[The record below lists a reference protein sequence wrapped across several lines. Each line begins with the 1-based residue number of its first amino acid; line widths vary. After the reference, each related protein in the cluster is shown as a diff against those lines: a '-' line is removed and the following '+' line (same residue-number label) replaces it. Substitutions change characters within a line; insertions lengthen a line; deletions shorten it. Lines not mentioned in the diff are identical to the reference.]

1 MKKYL
6 LLLICALG
14 IMPLS
19 AQETVVIYAIN
30 DPHGQINNFPRLK
43 TLIEND
49 RTQNSKVFFVSAG
62 DLFSGNPI
70 VDYHENKGFPMID
83 LLNDCGLDISVIG
96 NHEFDYGQDVLN
108 ARIDQAEFP
117 FICDNVS
124 DASGA
129 LADVNGFELITKDGF
144 TIAFVGVVETG
155 SPGLR
160 PLTHPKK
167 IEGLTFTEGLNSF
180 PNYVDLKADN
190 DADLLV
196 ALTHYGYYKDQQILE
211 TYSFVDLVIG
221 GHSNGEYG
229 NAYENGYMVMSG
241 KNLEKVSKTTL
252 TVTNKA
258 ITDFNFELIDLSDT
272 SMAFDQPTQSKVDD
286 YNNQPEFYTVI
297 GESEIDHTRSET
309 ACLYTDALQNI
320 TGADF
325 VIQNMGGIR
334 TYLDEGDITPFD
346 IYSIDPFGNSL
357 DTFEMTIT
365 DFKTFLNNY
374 QSSYSYSTTLEINKD
389 ENQVLQ
395 FTKDGVALED
405 TDVIEFSLNDYIS
418 NVFGDYFPE
427 PSFTYDETTADYII
441 QYIRDIHQGAVNY
454 EDCFQRESTLST
466 NQKRAVLKLHLQ
478 NPVGEFITFDTEL
491 LGTLS
496 LYDIHGK
503 LVLSAEDEPQ
513 TYVGFLSPGMYFV
526 QLSIGADT
534 YTGKLLKN

>member
-49 RTQNSKVFFVSAG
+49 RAQNSKVFFVSAG

-180 PNYVDLKADN
+180 PNYEDLKADN

-196 ALTHYGYYKDQQILE
+196 ALTHYGSYKDRKILE

-221 GHSNGEYG
+221 GHTNGEYG
-229 NAYENGYMVMSG
+229 EAYENGYMVMSG

-365 DFKTFLNNY
+365 DFRTFLNNY

-418 NVFGDYFPE
+418 NVFGDYFPQ

>member
-1 MKKYL
+1 MRL
-6 LLLICALG
+6 FTFLLIGILG
-14 IMPLS
+14 LS
-19 AQETVVIYAIN
+19 SLGAQETVVIYAIN

-49 RTQNSKVFFVSAG
+49 RAQNSKVFFVSAG

-83 LLNDCGLDISVIG
+83 LLNDCGLDVSVIG
-96 NHEFDYGQDVLN
+96 NHEFDYGQVVLN
-108 ARIDQAEFP
+108 ARIEQAEFP

-124 DASGA
+124 NVSGV
-129 LADVNGFELITKDGF
+129 LADVNGFELITKDEF

-155 SPGLR
+155 SPGLQ

-167 IEGLTFTEGLNSF
+167 IEGLTFTEGLDSF
-180 PNYVDLKADN
+180 PNYEDLKADN

-196 ALTHYGYYKDQQILE
+196 ALTHYGSYKDRKILE

-221 GHSNGEYG
+221 GHTNGEYG
-229 NAYENGYMVMSG
+229 EAYENGYMVMSG

-258 ITDFNFELIDLSDT
+258 ITDFNFELIDLSST

-297 GESEIDHTRSET
+297 GESEIDHTKSET
-309 ACLYTDALQNI
+309 ACLYTDALQSI

-357 DTFEMTIT
+357 DTFEMTIA
-365 DFKTFLNNY
+365 DFRTFLNNY
-374 QSSYSYSTTLEINKD
+374 QSSYSYSTTLEVNKD

-395 FTKDGVALED
+395 FTKDGVALVD

-427 PSFTYDETTADYII
+427 PSFTYEETTADYII
-441 QYIRDIHQGAVNY
+441 EYIRDIHQGAINY
-454 EDCFQRESTLST
+454 ENCYQRESTLST
-466 NQKRAVLKLHLQ
+466 TQKRAVLKLHLQ
-478 NPVGEFITFDTEL
+478 NPVGEFITFGTEL

-503 LVLSAEDEPQ
+503 LVLSTEDEPQ
-513 TYVGFLSPGMYFV
+513 TYVGFLSPGVYFV
-526 QLSIGADT
+526 QLYIGTDT
-534 YTGKLLKN
+534 YSGKLLKN

>member
-1 MKKYL
+1 MRL
-6 LLLICALG
+6 FTFLLIGILG
-14 IMPLS
+14 LS
-19 AQETVVIYAIN
+19 SLGAQETVVIYAIN

-49 RTQNSKVFFVSAG
+49 RAQNSKVFFVSAG

-83 LLNDCGLDISVIG
+83 LLNDCGLDVSVIG

-108 ARIDQAEFP
+108 ARIEQAEFP

-124 DASGA
+124 NVGGV
-129 LADVNGFELITKDGF
+129 LADVNGFELITKDEF

-155 SPGLR
+155 SPGLQ

-167 IEGLTFTEGLNSF
+167 IEGLTFTEGLDSF
-180 PNYVDLKADN
+180 PNYEDLKADN

-196 ALTHYGYYKDQQILE
+196 ALTHYGSYKDRKILE

-221 GHSNGEYG
+221 GHTNGEYG
-229 NAYENGYMVMSG
+229 EAYENGYMVMSG

-334 TYLDEGDITPFD
+334 DYLDAGDITPFD

-365 DFKTFLNNY
+365 DFRTFLNNY
-374 QSSYSYSTTLEINKD
+374 QSSYSYSTTLEVNKD

-395 FTKDGVALED
+395 FTKDGVALVD

-427 PSFTYDETTADYII
+427 PSFTYEETTADYII
-441 QYIRDIHQGAVNY
+441 EYIRDIHQGAINY
-454 EDCFQRESTLST
+454 ENCYQRESTLST
-466 NQKRAVLKLHLQ
+466 TQKRAVLKLHLQ
-478 NPVGEFITFDTEL
+478 NPVGEFITFGTEL

-503 LVLSAEDEPQ
+503 LVLSTEDEPQ
-513 TYVGFLSPGMYFV
+513 TYVGFLSPGVYFV
-526 QLSIGADT
+526 QLSIGTDT
-534 YTGKLLKN
+534 YSGKLLKN

>member
-1 MKKYL
+1 MRL
-6 LLLICALG
+6 FTFLLIGILG
-14 IMPLS
+14 LS
-19 AQETVVIYAIN
+19 SLGAQETVVIYAIN

-49 RTQNSKVFFVSAG
+49 RAQNSKVFFVSAG

-83 LLNDCGLDISVIG
+83 LLNDCGLDVSVIG

-108 ARIDQAEFP
+108 ARIEQAEFP

-124 DASGA
+124 NVSGV
-129 LADVNGFELITKDGF
+129 LADVNGFELITKDEF

-155 SPGLR
+155 SPGLQ

-167 IEGLTFTEGLNSF
+167 IEGLTFTEGLDSF
-180 PNYVDLKADN
+180 PNYEDLKADN

-196 ALTHYGYYKDQQILE
+196 ALTHYGSYKDRKILE

-221 GHSNGEYG
+221 GHTNGEYG
-229 NAYENGYMVMSG
+229 EAYENGYMVMSG

-258 ITDFNFELIDLSDT
+258 ITDFNFELIDLSST

-297 GESEIDHTRSET
+297 GESEIDHTKSET
-309 ACLYTDALQNI
+309 ACLYTDALQSI

-357 DTFEMTIT
+357 DTFEMTIA
-365 DFKTFLNNY
+365 DFRTFLNNY

-395 FTKDGVALED
+395 FSKDGVALED

-427 PSFTYDETTADYII
+427 PSFTYEETTADYII
-441 QYIRDIHQGAVNY
+441 EYIRDIHQGAINY
-454 EDCFQRESTLST
+454 ENCYQRESTLST
-466 NQKRAVLKLHLQ
+466 TQKRAVLKLHLQ
-478 NPVGEFITFDTEL
+478 NPVGEFITFGTEL

-503 LVLSAEDEPQ
+503 LVLSTEDEPQ
-513 TYVGFLSPGMYFV
+513 TYVGFLSPGVYFV
-526 QLSIGADT
+526 QLSIGTDT
-534 YTGKLLKN
+534 YSGKLLKN

>member
-1 MKKYL
+1 MRL
-6 LLLICALG
+6 FTFLLIGILG
-14 IMPLS
+14 LS
-19 AQETVVIYAIN
+19 SLGAQETVVIYAIN

-49 RTQNSKVFFVSAG
+49 RAQNSKVFFVSAG

-83 LLNDCGLDISVIG
+83 LLNDCGLDVSVIG

-108 ARIDQAEFP
+108 ARIEQAEFP

-124 DASGA
+124 NVSGV
-129 LADVNGFELITKDGF
+129 LADVNGFELITKDEF

-155 SPGLR
+155 SPGLQ

-167 IEGLTFTEGLNSF
+167 IEGLTFTEGLDSF
-180 PNYVDLKADN
+180 PNYEDLKADN

-196 ALTHYGYYKDQQILE
+196 ALTHYGSYKDRKILE

-221 GHSNGEYG
+221 GHTNGEYG
-229 NAYENGYMVMSG
+229 EAYENGYMVMSG

-258 ITDFNFELIDLSDT
+258 ITDFNFELIDLSST

-297 GESEIDHTRSET
+297 GESEIDHTKSET
-309 ACLYTDALQNI
+309 ACLYTDALQSI

-357 DTFEMTIT
+357 DTFEMTIA
-365 DFKTFLNNY
+365 DFRTFLNNY

-395 FTKDGVALED
+395 FSKDGVALED

-503 LVLSAEDEPQ
+503 LVLSTEDEPQ
-513 TYVGFLSPGMYFV
+513 TYVGFLSPGVYFV
-526 QLSIGADT
+526 QLSIGTDT
-534 YTGKLLKN
+534 YSGKLLKN

>member
-49 RTQNSKVFFVSAG
+49 RAQNSKVFFVSAG

-365 DFKTFLNNY
+365 DFRTFLNNY
-374 QSSYSYSTTLEINKD
+374 QSSYSYSTTLEISKD

-503 LVLSAEDEPQ
+503 LVLSAEDELQ

>member
-1 MKKYL
+1 MRL
-6 LLLICALG
+6 FTFLLIGILG
-14 IMPLS
+14 LS
-19 AQETVVIYAIN
+19 SLGAQETVVIYAIN

-49 RTQNSKVFFVSAG
+49 RAQNSKVFFVSAG

-83 LLNDCGLDISVIG
+83 LLNDCGLDVSVIG
-96 NHEFDYGQDVLN
+96 NHEFDYGQVVLN
-108 ARIDQAEFP
+108 ARIEQAEFP

-124 DASGA
+124 NVSGV
-129 LADVNGFELITKDGF
+129 LADVNGFELITKDEF

-155 SPGLR
+155 SPGLQ

-167 IEGLTFTEGLNSF
+167 IEGLTFTEGLDSF
-180 PNYVDLKADN
+180 PNYEDLKADN

-196 ALTHYGYYKDQQILE
+196 ALTHYGSYKDRKILE

-221 GHSNGEYG
+221 GHTNGEYG
-229 NAYENGYMVMSG
+229 EAYENGYMVMSG

-258 ITDFNFELIDLSDT
+258 ITDFNFELIDLSST

-297 GESEIDHTRSET
+297 GESEIDHTKSET
-309 ACLYTDALQNI
+309 ACLYTDALQSI

-365 DFKTFLNNY
+365 DFRNFLNNY

-427 PSFTYDETTADYII
+427 PSFTYEETTADYII
-441 QYIRDIHQGAVNY
+441 EYIRDIHQGAINY
-454 EDCFQRESTLST
+454 ENCYQRESTLST
-466 NQKRAVLKLHLQ
+466 TQKRAVLKLHLQ
-478 NPVGEFITFDTEL
+478 NPVGEFITFGTEL
-491 LGTLS
+491 LGRLS

-503 LVLSAEDEPQ
+503 LVLSTEDEPQ
-513 TYVGFLSPGMYFV
+513 TYVGFLSPGVYFV
-526 QLSIGADT
+526 QLYIGTDT
-534 YTGKLLKN
+534 YSGKLLKN

>member
-1 MKKYL
+1 MRL
-6 LLLICALG
+6 FTFLLIGILG
-14 IMPLS
+14 LS
-19 AQETVVIYAIN
+19 SLGAQETVVIYAIN

-49 RTQNSKVFFVSAG
+49 RAQNSKVFFVSAG

-83 LLNDCGLDISVIG
+83 LLNDCGLDVSVIG
-96 NHEFDYGQDVLN
+96 NHEFDYGQVVLN
-108 ARIDQAEFP
+108 ARIEQAEFP

-124 DASGA
+124 NVSGV
-129 LADVNGFELITKDGF
+129 LADVNGFELITKDEF

-155 SPGLR
+155 SPGLQ

-167 IEGLTFTEGLNSF
+167 IEGLTFTEGLDSF
-180 PNYVDLKADN
+180 PNYEDLKADN

-196 ALTHYGYYKDQQILE
+196 ALTHYGSYKDRKILE

-221 GHSNGEYG
+221 GHTNGEYG
-229 NAYENGYMVMSG
+229 EAYENGYMVMSG

-258 ITDFNFELIDLSDT
+258 ITDFNFELIDLSST

-297 GESEIDHTRSET
+297 GESEIDHTKSET
-309 ACLYTDALQNI
+309 ACLYTDALQSI

-357 DTFEMTIT
+357 DTFEMTIA
-365 DFKTFLNNY
+365 DFRTFLNNY
-374 QSSYSYSTTLEINKD
+374 QSSYSYSTTLEVNKD

-427 PSFTYDETTADYII
+427 PSFTYEETTADYII
-441 QYIRDIHQGAVNY
+441 EYIRDIHQGAINY
-454 EDCFQRESTLST
+454 ENCYQRESTLST
-466 NQKRAVLKLHLQ
+466 TQKRAVLKLHLQ
-478 NPVGEFITFDTEL
+478 NPVGEFITFGTEL
-491 LGTLS
+491 LGRLS

-503 LVLSAEDEPQ
+503 LVLSTEDEPQ
-513 TYVGFLSPGMYFV
+513 TYVGFLSPGVYFV
-526 QLSIGADT
+526 QLYIGTDT
-534 YTGKLLKN
+534 YSGKLLKN

>member
-1 MKKYL
+1 MRL
-6 LLLICALG
+6 FTFLLIGILG
-14 IMPLS
+14 LS
-19 AQETVVIYAIN
+19 SLGAQETVVIYAIN

-49 RTQNSKVFFVSAG
+49 RAQNSKVFFVSAG

-83 LLNDCGLDISVIG
+83 LLNDCGLDVSVIG

-108 ARIDQAEFP
+108 ARIEQAEFP

-124 DASGA
+124 NVGGV
-129 LADVNGFELITKDGF
+129 LADVNGFELITKDEF

-155 SPGLR
+155 SPGLQ

-167 IEGLTFTEGLNSF
+167 IEGLTFTEGLDSF
-180 PNYVDLKADN
+180 PNYEDLKADN

-196 ALTHYGYYKDQQILE
+196 ALTHYGSYKDRKILE

-221 GHSNGEYG
+221 GHTNGEYG
-229 NAYENGYMVMSG
+229 EAYENGYMVMSG

-252 TVTNKA
+252 TVTNKT
-258 ITDFNFELIDLSDT
+258 ITDFNFELIDLSST

-297 GESEIDHTRSET
+297 GESEIDHTKSET
-309 ACLYTDALQNI
+309 ACLYTDALQSI

-357 DTFEMTIT
+357 DTFEMTIA
-365 DFKTFLNNY
+365 DFRTFLNNY
-374 QSSYSYSTTLEINKD
+374 QSSYSYSTTLEVNKD

-395 FTKDGVALED
+395 FTKDGVALVD

-427 PSFTYDETTADYII
+427 PSFTYEETTADYII
-441 QYIRDIHQGAVNY
+441 EYIRDIHQGAINY
-454 EDCFQRESTLST
+454 ENCYQRESTLST
-466 NQKRAVLKLHLQ
+466 TQKRAVLKLHLQ
-478 NPVGEFITFDTEL
+478 NPVGEFITFGTEL

-503 LVLSAEDEPQ
+503 LVLSTEDEPQ
-513 TYVGFLSPGMYFV
+513 TYVGFLSPGVYFV
-526 QLSIGADT
+526 QLSIGTDT
-534 YTGKLLKN
+534 YSGKLLKN

>member
-1 MKKYL
+1 MRL
-6 LLLICALG
+6 FTFLLIGILG
-14 IMPLS
+14 LS
-19 AQETVVIYAIN
+19 SLGAQETVVIYAIN

-49 RTQNSKVFFVSAG
+49 RAQNSKVFFVSAG

-70 VDYHENKGFPMID
+70 VDYHESKGFPMID
-83 LLNDCGLDISVIG
+83 LLNGCGLDVSVIG

-108 ARIDQAEFP
+108 ARIEQAEFP

-124 DASGA
+124 NVSGV
-129 LADVNGFELITKDGF
+129 LADVNGFELITKDDF

-155 SPGLR
+155 SPGLH

-167 IEGLTFTEGLNSF
+167 IEGLTFTEGLDSF
-180 PNYVDLKADN
+180 PNYEDLKADN

-196 ALTHYGYYKDQQILE
+196 ALTHYGSYKDRKILE

-221 GHSNGEYG
+221 GHTNGEYG
-229 NAYENGYMVMSG
+229 EAYENGYMVMSG

-258 ITDFNFELIDLSDT
+258 ITDFNFELIDLSST

-297 GESEIDHTRSET
+297 GESEIDHTKSET
-309 ACLYTDALQNI
+309 ACLYTDALQSI

-365 DFKTFLNNY
+365 DFRTFLNNY
-374 QSSYSYSTTLEINKD
+374 QSSYSYSTTLKINKD

-395 FTKDGVALED
+395 FSKDGVALED

-418 NVFGDYFPE
+418 NVLGDYFPE
-427 PSFTYDETTADYII
+427 PSFTYKETTADYII
-441 QYIRDIHQGAVNY
+441 EYIRDIHQGAINY
-454 EDCFQRESTLST
+454 ENCSQRESTLST
-466 NQKRAVLKLHLQ
+466 TQKRAVLKLHLQ
-478 NPVGEFITFDTEL
+478 NPVGEFITFGTEL
-491 LGTLS
+491 LGALS
-496 LYDIHGK
+496 LYDIYGK
-503 LVLSAEDEPQ
+503 LVLSTEDEPQ
-513 TYVGFLSPGMYFV
+513 TYVGFLSPGVYFV
-526 QLSIGADT
+526 QLYIGTDT
-534 YTGKLLKN
+534 YSGKLLKN

>member
-1 MKKYL
+1 MRL
-6 LLLICALG
+6 FTFLLIGILG
-14 IMPLS
+14 LS
-19 AQETVVIYAIN
+19 SLGAQETVVIYAIN

-49 RTQNSKVFFVSAG
+49 RAQNSKVFFVSAG

-83 LLNDCGLDISVIG
+83 LLNDCGLDVSVIG

-108 ARIDQAEFP
+108 ARIEQAEFP

-124 DASGA
+124 NVSGV
-129 LADVNGFELITKDGF
+129 LADVNGFELITKDEF

-155 SPGLR
+155 SPGLQ

-167 IEGLTFTEGLNSF
+167 IEGLTFTEGLDSF
-180 PNYVDLKADN
+180 PNYEDLKADN

-196 ALTHYGYYKDQQILE
+196 ALTHYGSYKDRKILE
-211 TYSFVDLVIG
+211 AYSFVDLVIG
-221 GHSNGEYG
+221 GHTNGEYG
-229 NAYENGYMVMSG
+229 EAYENGYMVMSG

-252 TVTNKA
+252 TVTNKT
-258 ITDFNFELIDLSDT
+258 ITDFNFELIDLSST

-297 GESEIDHTRSET
+297 GESEIDHTKSET
-309 ACLYTDALQNI
+309 ACLYTDALQSI

-357 DTFEMTIT
+357 DTFEMTIA
-365 DFKTFLNNY
+365 DFRTFLNNY

-395 FTKDGVALED
+395 FSKDGVALED

-427 PSFTYDETTADYII
+427 PSFTYEETTADYII
-441 QYIRDIHQGAVNY
+441 EYIRDIHQGAINY
-454 EDCFQRESTLST
+454 ENCYQRESTLST
-466 NQKRAVLKLHLQ
+466 TQKRAVLKLHLQ
-478 NPVGEFITFDTEL
+478 NPVGEFITFGTEL

-503 LVLSAEDEPQ
+503 LVLSTEDEPQ
-513 TYVGFLSPGMYFV
+513 TYVGFLSPGVYFV
-526 QLSIGADT
+526 QLSIGTDT
-534 YTGKLLKN
+534 YSGKLLKN

>member
-49 RTQNSKVFFVSAG
+49 RAQNSKVFFVSAG

-221 GHSNGEYG
+221 GHTNGEYG
-229 NAYENGYMVMSG
+229 EAYENGYMVMSG

-365 DFKTFLNNY
+365 DFRTFLNNY
-374 QSSYSYSTTLEINKD
+374 QSSYSYSTTLEISKD

-503 LVLSAEDEPQ
+503 LVLSAEDELQ

>member
-49 RTQNSKVFFVSAG
+49 RAQNSKVFFVSAG

-180 PNYVDLKADN
+180 PNYEDLKADN

-258 ITDFNFELIDLSDT
+258 ITDFNFELIDLSDS

-365 DFKTFLNNY
+365 DFRTFLNNY

>member
-49 RTQNSKVFFVSAG
+49 RAQNSKVFFVSAG

-180 PNYVDLKADN
+180 PNYEDLKADN

-365 DFKTFLNNY
+365 DFRTFLNNY

-441 QYIRDIHQGAVNY
+441 QYIRDVHQGAVNY

-503 LVLSAEDEPQ
+503 LVLSAEDELQ

>member
-1 MKKYL
+1 MRL
-6 LLLICALG
+6 FTFLLIGILG
-14 IMPLS
+14 LS
-19 AQETVVIYAIN
+19 SLGAQETVVIYAIN

-49 RTQNSKVFFVSAG
+49 RAQNSKVFFVSAG

-70 VDYHENKGFPMID
+70 VDYHESKGFPMID
-83 LLNDCGLDISVIG
+83 LLNDCGLDVSVIG

-108 ARIDQAEFP
+108 ARIEQAEFP

-124 DASGA
+124 NVSGV
-129 LADVNGFELITKDGF
+129 LADVNGFELITKDDF

-155 SPGLR
+155 SPGLH

-167 IEGLTFTEGLNSF
+167 IEGLTFTEGLDSF
-180 PNYVDLKADN
+180 PNYEDLKADN

-196 ALTHYGYYKDQQILE
+196 ALTHYGSYKDRKILE

-221 GHSNGEYG
+221 GHTNGEYG
-229 NAYENGYMVMSG
+229 EAYENGYMVMSG

-258 ITDFNFELIDLSDT
+258 ITDFNFELIDLSST

-297 GESEIDHTRSET
+297 GESEIDHTKSET
-309 ACLYTDALQNI
+309 ACLYTDALQSI

-365 DFKTFLNNY
+365 DFRTFLNNY
-374 QSSYSYSTTLEINKD
+374 QSSYSYSTTLKINKD

-395 FTKDGVALED
+395 FSKDGVALED

-418 NVFGDYFPE
+418 NVLGDYFPE
-427 PSFTYDETTADYII
+427 PSFTYKETTADYII
-441 QYIRDIHQGAVNY
+441 EYIRDIHQGAINY
-454 EDCFQRESTLST
+454 ENCYQRESTLST
-466 NQKRAVLKLHLQ
+466 TQKRAVLKLHLQ
-478 NPVGEFITFDTEL
+478 NPVGEFITFGTEL
-491 LGTLS
+491 LGALS
-496 LYDIHGK
+496 LYDIYGK
-503 LVLSAEDEPQ
+503 LVLSTEDEPQ
-513 TYVGFLSPGMYFV
+513 TYVGFLSPGVYFV
-526 QLSIGADT
+526 QLYIGTDT
-534 YTGKLLKN
+534 YSGKLLKN

>member
-1 MKKYL
+1 MRL
-6 LLLICALG
+6 FTFLLIGILG
-14 IMPLS
+14 LS
-19 AQETVVIYAIN
+19 SLGAQETVVIYAIN

-49 RTQNSKVFFVSAG
+49 RAQNSKVFFVSAG

-83 LLNDCGLDISVIG
+83 LLNDCGLDVSVIG
-96 NHEFDYGQDVLN
+96 NHEFDYGQVVLN
-108 ARIDQAEFP
+108 ARIEQAEFP

-124 DASGA
+124 NVSGV
-129 LADVNGFELITKDGF
+129 LADVNGFELITKDEF

-155 SPGLR
+155 SPGLQ

-167 IEGLTFTEGLNSF
+167 IEGLTFTEGLDSF
-180 PNYVDLKADN
+180 PNYEDLKADN

-196 ALTHYGYYKDQQILE
+196 ALTHYGSYKDRKILE

-221 GHSNGEYG
+221 GHTNGEYG
-229 NAYENGYMVMSG
+229 EAYENGYMVMSG

-258 ITDFNFELIDLSDT
+258 ITDFNFELIDLSST

-297 GESEIDHTRSET
+297 GESEIDHTKSET
-309 ACLYTDALQNI
+309 ACLYTDALQSI

-357 DTFEMTIT
+357 DTFEMTIA
-365 DFKTFLNNY
+365 DFRTFLNNY

-395 FTKDGVALED
+395 FSKDGVALED

-427 PSFTYDETTADYII
+427 PSFTYEETTADYII
-441 QYIRDIHQGAVNY
+441 EYIRDIHQGAINY
-454 EDCFQRESTLST
+454 ENCYQRESTLST
-466 NQKRAVLKLHLQ
+466 TQKRAVLKLHLQ
-478 NPVGEFITFDTEL
+478 NPVGEFITFGTEL
-491 LGTLS
+491 LGRLS

-503 LVLSAEDEPQ
+503 LVLSTEDEPQ
-513 TYVGFLSPGMYFV
+513 TYVGFLSPGVYFV
-526 QLSIGADT
+526 QLYIGTDT
-534 YTGKLLKN
+534 YSGKLLKN

>member
-49 RTQNSKVFFVSAG
+49 RAQNSKVFFVSAG

-180 PNYVDLKADN
+180 PNYENLKADN

-365 DFKTFLNNY
+365 DFRTFLNNY

>member
-1 MKKYL
+1 MRL
-6 LLLICALG
+6 FTFLLIGILG
-14 IMPLS
+14 LS
-19 AQETVVIYAIN
+19 SLGAQETVVIYAIN

-49 RTQNSKVFFVSAG
+49 RAQNSKVFFVSAG

-83 LLNDCGLDISVIG
+83 LLNDCGLDVSVIG

-108 ARIDQAEFP
+108 ARIEQAEFP

-124 DASGA
+124 NVSGV
-129 LADVNGFELITKDGF
+129 LADVNGFELITKDEF

-155 SPGLR
+155 SPGLQ

-167 IEGLTFTEGLNSF
+167 IEGLTFTEGLDSF
-180 PNYVDLKADN
+180 PNYEDLKADN

-196 ALTHYGYYKDQQILE
+196 ALTHYGSYKDRKILE

-221 GHSNGEYG
+221 GHTNGEYG
-229 NAYENGYMVMSG
+229 EAYENGYMVMSG

-258 ITDFNFELIDLSDT
+258 ITDFNFELIDLSST

-297 GESEIDHTRSET
+297 GESEIDHTKSET
-309 ACLYTDALQNI
+309 ACLYTDALQSI

-357 DTFEMTIT
+357 DTFEMTIA
-365 DFKTFLNNY
+365 DFRTFLNNY
-374 QSSYSYSTTLEINKD
+374 QSSYSYSTTLEVNKD

-395 FTKDGVALED
+395 FTKDGVALVD

-427 PSFTYDETTADYII
+427 PSFTYEETTADYII
-441 QYIRDIHQGAVNY
+441 EYIRDIHQGAINY
-454 EDCFQRESTLST
+454 ENCYQRESTLST
-466 NQKRAVLKLHLQ
+466 TQKRAVLKLHLQ
-478 NPVGEFITFDTEL
+478 NPVGEFITFGTEL

-503 LVLSAEDEPQ
+503 LVLSTEDEPQ
-513 TYVGFLSPGMYFV
+513 TYVGFLSPGVYFV
-526 QLSIGADT
+526 QLYIGTDT
-534 YTGKLLKN
+534 YSGKLLKN

>member
-49 RTQNSKVFFVSAG
+49 RAQNSKVFFVSAG

-83 LLNDCGLDISVIG
+83 LLNDCGLDVSVIG
-96 NHEFDYGQDVLN
+96 NHEFDYGQVVLN
-108 ARIDQAEFP
+108 ARIEQAEFP

-124 DASGA
+124 NVSGV
-129 LADVNGFELITKDGF
+129 LADVNGFELITKDEF

-155 SPGLR
+155 SPGLQ

-167 IEGLTFTEGLNSF
+167 IEGLTFTEGLDSF
-180 PNYVDLKADN
+180 PNYEDLKADN

-196 ALTHYGYYKDQQILE
+196 ALTHYGSYKDRKILE

-221 GHSNGEYG
+221 GHTNGEYG
-229 NAYENGYMVMSG
+229 EAYENGYMVMSG

-258 ITDFNFELIDLSDT
+258 ITDFNFELIDLSST

-365 DFKTFLNNY
+365 DFRTFLNNY

-418 NVFGDYFPE
+418 NVFGDYFPQ

>member
-1 MKKYL
+1 MRL
-6 LLLICALG
+6 FTFLLIGILG
-14 IMPLS
+14 LS
-19 AQETVVIYAIN
+19 SLGAQETVVIYAIN

-49 RTQNSKVFFVSAG
+49 RAQNSKVFFVSAG

-83 LLNDCGLDISVIG
+83 LLNDCGLDVSVIG
-96 NHEFDYGQDVLN
+96 NHEFDYGQVVLN
-108 ARIDQAEFP
+108 ARIEQAEFP

-124 DASGA
+124 NVSGV
-129 LADVNGFELITKDGF
+129 LADVNGFELITKDEF

-155 SPGLR
+155 SPGLQ

-167 IEGLTFTEGLNSF
+167 IEGLTFTEGLDSF
-180 PNYVDLKADN
+180 PNYEDLKADN

-196 ALTHYGYYKDQQILE
+196 ALTHYGSYKDRKILE

-221 GHSNGEYG
+221 GHTNGEYG
-229 NAYENGYMVMSG
+229 EAYENGYMVMSG

-258 ITDFNFELIDLSDT
+258 ITDFNFELIDLSST

-297 GESEIDHTRSET
+297 GESEIDHTKSET
-309 ACLYTDALQNI
+309 ACLYTDALQSI

-357 DTFEMTIT
+357 DTFEMTIA
-365 DFKTFLNNY
+365 DFRTFLNNY
-374 QSSYSYSTTLEINKD
+374 QSSYSYSTTLEVNKD

-395 FTKDGVALED
+395 FTKDGVALVD

-427 PSFTYDETTADYII
+427 PSFTYEETTADYII
-441 QYIRDIHQGAVNY
+441 EYIRDIHQGAINY
-454 EDCFQRESTLST
+454 ENCYQRESTLST
-466 NQKRAVLKLHLQ
+466 TQKRAVLKLHLQ
-478 NPVGEFITFDTEL
+478 NPVGEFITFGTEL
-491 LGTLS
+491 LGRLS

-503 LVLSAEDEPQ
+503 LVLSTEDEPQ
-513 TYVGFLSPGMYFV
+513 TYVGFLSPGVYFV
-526 QLSIGADT
+526 QLYIGTDT
-534 YTGKLLKN
+534 YSGKLLKN

>member
-49 RTQNSKVFFVSAG
+49 RAQNSKVFFVSAG

-180 PNYVDLKADN
+180 PNYEDLKADN

-365 DFKTFLNNY
+365 DFRTFLNNY
-374 QSSYSYSTTLEINKD
+374 QSSYSYSTTLEVNKD

-418 NVFGDYFPE
+418 NVFGDYFPQ

>member
-1 MKKYL
+1 
-6 LLLICALG
+6 
-14 IMPLS
+14 MPLS

-49 RTQNSKVFFVSAG
+49 RAQNSKVFFVSAG

-96 NHEFDYGQDVLN
+96 NHEFDYGQNVLN

-180 PNYVDLKADN
+180 PNYEDLKADN

-365 DFKTFLNNY
+365 DFRTFLNNY

-418 NVFGDYFPE
+418 NVFGDYFPQ

>member
-1 MKKYL
+1 MRL
-6 LLLICALG
+6 FTFLLIGILG
-14 IMPLS
+14 LS
-19 AQETVVIYAIN
+19 SLGAQETVVIYAIN

-49 RTQNSKVFFVSAG
+49 RAQNSKVFFVSAG

-83 LLNDCGLDISVIG
+83 LLNDCGLDVSVIG
-96 NHEFDYGQDVLN
+96 NHEFDYGQVVLN
-108 ARIDQAEFP
+108 ARIEQAEFP

-124 DASGA
+124 NVSGV
-129 LADVNGFELITKDGF
+129 LADVNGFELITKDEF

-155 SPGLR
+155 SPGLQ

-167 IEGLTFTEGLNSF
+167 IEGLTFTEGLDSF
-180 PNYVDLKADN
+180 PNYEDLKADN

-196 ALTHYGYYKDQQILE
+196 ALTHYGSYKDRKILE

-221 GHSNGEYG
+221 GHTNGEYG
-229 NAYENGYMVMSG
+229 EAYENGYMVMSG

-258 ITDFNFELIDLSDT
+258 ITDFNFELIDLSST

-297 GESEIDHTRSET
+297 GESEIDHTKSET
-309 ACLYTDALQNI
+309 ACLYTDALQSI

-357 DTFEMTIT
+357 DTFEMTIA
-365 DFKTFLNNY
+365 DFRTFLNNY
-374 QSSYSYSTTLEINKD
+374 QSSYSYSTTLEVNKD

-395 FTKDGVALED
+395 FTKDGVALVD

-427 PSFTYDETTADYII
+427 PSFTYEETTADYII
-441 QYIRDIHQGAVNY
+441 EYIRDIHQGAINY
-454 EDCFQRESTLST
+454 ENCYQRESTLST
-466 NQKRAVLKLHLQ
+466 TQKRAVLKLHLQ
-478 NPVGEFITFDTEL
+478 NPVGEFIAFGTEM

-503 LVLSAEDEPQ
+503 LVLSTEDEPQ
-513 TYVGFLSPGMYFV
+513 TYVGFLSPGVYFV
-526 QLSIGADT
+526 QLYIGTDT
-534 YTGKLLKN
+534 YSGKLLKN

>member
-49 RTQNSKVFFVSAG
+49 RAQNSKVFFVSAG

-365 DFKTFLNNY
+365 DFRTFLNNY

-441 QYIRDIHQGAVNY
+441 QYIRDVHQGAVNY

-503 LVLSAEDEPQ
+503 LVLSAEDELQ

>member
-6 LLLICALG
+6 LLLIGILG
-14 IMPLS
+14 LSALS

-30 DPHGQINNFPRLK
+30 DPHGRINNFPRLK
-43 TLIEND
+43 TLIETE
-49 RTQNSKVFFVSAG
+49 RSQNSNVFFVSAG

-70 VDYHENKGFPMID
+70 VDYHPNKGYPMID
-83 LLNDCGLDISVIG
+83 LLNDCGLDVSVIG

-180 PNYVDLKADN
+180 PNYEDLKADN

-365 DFKTFLNNY
+365 DFRTFLNNY

-418 NVFGDYFPE
+418 NVFGDYFPQ

>member
-1 MKKYL
+1 MRL
-6 LLLICALG
+6 FTFLLIGILG
-14 IMPLS
+14 LS
-19 AQETVVIYAIN
+19 SLGAQETVVIYAIN

-49 RTQNSKVFFVSAG
+49 RAQNSKVFFVSAG

-83 LLNDCGLDISVIG
+83 LLNDCGLDVSVIG

-108 ARIDQAEFP
+108 ARIEQAEFP

-124 DASGA
+124 NVSGV
-129 LADVNGFELITKDGF
+129 LADVNGFELITKDEF

-155 SPGLR
+155 SPGLQ

-167 IEGLTFTEGLNSF
+167 IEGLTFTEGLDSF
-180 PNYVDLKADN
+180 PNYEDLKADN

-196 ALTHYGYYKDQQILE
+196 ALTHYGSYKDRKILE

-221 GHSNGEYG
+221 GHTNGEYG
-229 NAYENGYMVMSG
+229 EAYENGYMVMSG

-252 TVTNKA
+252 TVTNKT
-258 ITDFNFELIDLSDT
+258 ITDFNFELIDLSST

-297 GESEIDHTRSET
+297 GESEIDHTKSET
-309 ACLYTDALQNI
+309 ACLYTDALQSI

-357 DTFEMTIT
+357 DTFEMTIA
-365 DFKTFLNNY
+365 DFRTFLNNY

-395 FTKDGVALED
+395 FSKDGVALED

-427 PSFTYDETTADYII
+427 PSFTYEETTADYII
-441 QYIRDIHQGAVNY
+441 EYIRDIHQGAINY
-454 EDCFQRESTLST
+454 ENCYQRESTLST
-466 NQKRAVLKLHLQ
+466 TQKRAVLKLHLQ
-478 NPVGEFITFDTEL
+478 NPVGEFITFGTEL

-503 LVLSAEDEPQ
+503 LVLSTEDEPQ
-513 TYVGFLSPGMYFV
+513 TYVGFLSPGVYFV
-526 QLSIGADT
+526 QLSIGTDT
-534 YTGKLLKN
+534 YSGKLLKN

>member
-1 MKKYL
+1 MRL
-6 LLLICALG
+6 FTFLLIGILG
-14 IMPLS
+14 LS
-19 AQETVVIYAIN
+19 SLGAQETVVIYAIN

-49 RTQNSKVFFVSAG
+49 RAQNSKVFFVSAG

-83 LLNDCGLDISVIG
+83 LLNDCGLDVSVIG
-96 NHEFDYGQDVLN
+96 NHEFDYGQVVLN
-108 ARIDQAEFP
+108 ARIEQAEFP

-124 DASGA
+124 NVSGV
-129 LADVNGFELITKDGF
+129 LADVNGFELITKDEF

-155 SPGLR
+155 SPGLQ

-167 IEGLTFTEGLNSF
+167 IEGLTFTEGLDSF
-180 PNYVDLKADN
+180 PNYEDLKADN

-196 ALTHYGYYKDQQILE
+196 ALTHYGSYKDRKILE

-221 GHSNGEYG
+221 GHTNGEYG
-229 NAYENGYMVMSG
+229 EAYENGYMVMSG

-258 ITDFNFELIDLSDT
+258 ITDFNFELIDLSST

-297 GESEIDHTRSET
+297 GESEIDHTKSET
-309 ACLYTDALQNI
+309 ACLYTDALQSI

-357 DTFEMTIT
+357 DTFEMTIA
-365 DFKTFLNNY
+365 DFRTFLNNY

-395 FTKDGVALED
+395 FSKDGVALED

-427 PSFTYDETTADYII
+427 PSFTYEETTADYII
-441 QYIRDIHQGAVNY
+441 EYIRDIHQGAINY
-454 EDCFQRESTLST
+454 ENCYQRESTLST
-466 NQKRAVLKLHLQ
+466 TQKRAVLKLHLQ
-478 NPVGEFITFDTEL
+478 NPVGEFIAFGTEM

-503 LVLSAEDEPQ
+503 LVLSTEDEPQ
-513 TYVGFLSPGMYFV
+513 TYVGFLSPGVYFV
-526 QLSIGADT
+526 QLYIGTDT
-534 YTGKLLKN
+534 YSGKLLKN

>member
-1 MKKYL
+1 MRL
-6 LLLICALG
+6 FTFLLIGILG
-14 IMPLS
+14 LS
-19 AQETVVIYAIN
+19 SLGAQETVVIYAIN

-49 RTQNSKVFFVSAG
+49 RAQNSKVFFVSAG

-83 LLNDCGLDISVIG
+83 LLNDCGLDVSVIG

-108 ARIDQAEFP
+108 ARIEQAEFP

-124 DASGA
+124 NVSGV
-129 LADVNGFELITKDGF
+129 LADVNGFELITKDDF

-155 SPGLR
+155 SPGLH

-167 IEGLTFTEGLNSF
+167 IEGLTFTEGLDSF
-180 PNYVDLKADN
+180 PNYEDLKADN

-196 ALTHYGYYKDQQILE
+196 ALTHYGSYKDRKILE

-221 GHSNGEYG
+221 GHTNGEYG
-229 NAYENGYMVMSG
+229 EAYENGYMVMSG

-258 ITDFNFELIDLSDT
+258 ITDFNFELIDLSST

-297 GESEIDHTRSET
+297 GESEIDHTKSET
-309 ACLYTDALQNI
+309 ACLYTDALQSI

-357 DTFEMTIT
+357 DTFEMTIA
-365 DFKTFLNNY
+365 DFRTFLNNY

-395 FTKDGVALED
+395 FSKDGVALVD

-427 PSFTYDETTADYII
+427 PSFTYEETTADYII
-441 QYIRDIHQGAVNY
+441 EYIRDIHQGAINY
-454 EDCFQRESTLST
+454 ENCYQRESTLST
-466 NQKRAVLKLHLQ
+466 TQKRAVLKLHLQ
-478 NPVGEFITFDTEL
+478 NPVGEFITFGTEL

-503 LVLSAEDEPQ
+503 LVLSTEDEPQ
-513 TYVGFLSPGMYFV
+513 TYVGFLSPGVYFV
-526 QLSIGADT
+526 QLSIGTDT
-534 YTGKLLKN
+534 YSGKLLKN

>member
-49 RTQNSKVFFVSAG
+49 RAQNSKVFFVSAG

-83 LLNDCGLDISVIG
+83 LLNDCGLDVSVIG
-96 NHEFDYGQDVLN
+96 NHEFDYGQVVLN
-108 ARIDQAEFP
+108 ARIEQAEFP

-124 DASGA
+124 NVSGV
-129 LADVNGFELITKDGF
+129 LADVNGFELITKDEF

-155 SPGLR
+155 SPGLQ

-167 IEGLTFTEGLNSF
+167 IEGLTFTEGLDSF
-180 PNYVDLKADN
+180 PNYEDLKADN

-196 ALTHYGYYKDQQILE
+196 ALTHYGSYKDRKILE

-221 GHSNGEYG
+221 GHTNGEYG
-229 NAYENGYMVMSG
+229 EAYENGYMVMSG

-258 ITDFNFELIDLSDT
+258 ITDFNFELIDLSST

-297 GESEIDHTRSET
+297 GESEIDHTKSET
-309 ACLYTDALQNI
+309 ACLYTDALQSI

-357 DTFEMTIT
+357 DTFEMTIA
-365 DFKTFLNNY
+365 DFRTFLNNY

-395 FTKDGVALED
+395 FSKDGVALED

-418 NVFGDYFPE
+418 NVFGDYFPQ

>member
-1 MKKYL
+1 MRL
-6 LLLICALG
+6 FTFLLIGILG
-14 IMPLS
+14 LS
-19 AQETVVIYAIN
+19 SLGAQETVVIYAIN

-49 RTQNSKVFFVSAG
+49 RAQNSKVFFVSAG

-83 LLNDCGLDISVIG
+83 LLNDCGLDVSVIG

-108 ARIDQAEFP
+108 ARIEQAEFP

-124 DASGA
+124 NVSGV
-129 LADVNGFELITKDGF
+129 LADVNGFELITKDEF

-155 SPGLR
+155 SPGLQ

-167 IEGLTFTEGLNSF
+167 IEGLTFTEGLDSF
-180 PNYVDLKADN
+180 PNYEDLKADN

-196 ALTHYGYYKDQQILE
+196 ALTHYGSYKDRKILE

-221 GHSNGEYG
+221 GHTNGEYG
-229 NAYENGYMVMSG
+229 EAYENGYMVMSG

-258 ITDFNFELIDLSDT
+258 ITDFNFELIDLSST

-297 GESEIDHTRSET
+297 GESEIDHTKSET
-309 ACLYTDALQNI
+309 ACLYTDALQSI

-357 DTFEMTIT
+357 DTFEMTIA
-365 DFKTFLNNY
+365 DFRTFLNNY

-427 PSFTYDETTADYII
+427 PSFTYEETTADYII
-441 QYIRDIHQGAVNY
+441 EYIRDIHQGAINY
-454 EDCFQRESTLST
+454 ENCYQRESTLST
-466 NQKRAVLKLHLQ
+466 TQKRAVLKLHLQ
-478 NPVGEFITFDTEL
+478 NPVGEFITFGTEL

-503 LVLSAEDEPQ
+503 LVLSTEDEPQ
-513 TYVGFLSPGMYFV
+513 TYVGFLSPGVYFV
-526 QLSIGADT
+526 QLYIGTDT
-534 YTGKLLKN
+534 YSGKLLKN

>member
-49 RTQNSKVFFVSAG
+49 RAQNSKVFFVSAG

-180 PNYVDLKADN
+180 PNYEDLKADN

-196 ALTHYGYYKDQQILE
+196 ALTHYGSYKDRKILE

-221 GHSNGEYG
+221 GHTNGEYG
-229 NAYENGYMVMSG
+229 EAYENGYMVMSG

-258 ITDFNFELIDLSDT
+258 ITDFNFELIDLSST

-365 DFKTFLNNY
+365 DFRTFLNNY

-418 NVFGDYFPE
+418 NVFGDYFPQ

>member
-49 RTQNSKVFFVSAG
+49 RAQNSKVFFVSAG

-180 PNYVDLKADN
+180 PNYEDLKADN

-365 DFKTFLNNY
+365 DFRTFLNNY

-395 FTKDGVALED
+395 FSKDGVALED

-418 NVFGDYFPE
+418 NVFGDYFPQ

>member
-49 RTQNSKVFFVSAG
+49 RAQNSKVFFVSAG

-365 DFKTFLNNY
+365 DFRTFLNNY

-503 LVLSAEDEPQ
+503 LVLSAEDELQ

>member
-49 RTQNSKVFFVSAG
+49 RAQNSKVFFVSAG

-258 ITDFNFELIDLSDT
+258 ITDFNFELIDLSST

-365 DFKTFLNNY
+365 DFRTFLNNY
-374 QSSYSYSTTLEINKD
+374 QSSYSYSTTLEISKD